1 MLSEVKTKKYRK
13 IKQGPKMLN
22 SGPLNPLVRGP
33 RSPAPAPLN
42 LHLGDTS
49 DTNLNFSAEIISEF
63 S

>member
-1 MLSEVKTKKYRK
+1 
-13 IKQGPKMLN
+13 MLN
-22 SGPLNPLVRGP
+22 FGTLNPLVRGP

-49 DTNLNFSAEIISEF
+49 DTNLNFSAEITLEF